1 MTKGSLARLY
11 QKYEL
16 RNSQVS
22 AYIRQ
27 ILSGLNYLHERKVVH
42 RDINCANILVDANG
56 FVKLADF
63 RLAKATALN
72 DIKSCKE
79 TPYLMAPEI
88 IFIFLN
94 LLSDCIVYRLGML
107 LFSSIIIYCTTHRA
121 GSSFLSGY

>member
-1 MTKGSLARLY
+1 MLKL
-11 QKYEL
+11 
-16 RNSQVS
+16 
-22 AYIRQ
+22 
-27 ILSGLNYLHERKVVH
+27 
-42 RDINCANILVDANG
+42 DINCANILVDANG

-107 LFSSIIIYCTTHRA
+107 YSAVLSYTAPLTGLVHRFYQDISKL
-121 GSSFLSGY
+121 GRPRKMVL